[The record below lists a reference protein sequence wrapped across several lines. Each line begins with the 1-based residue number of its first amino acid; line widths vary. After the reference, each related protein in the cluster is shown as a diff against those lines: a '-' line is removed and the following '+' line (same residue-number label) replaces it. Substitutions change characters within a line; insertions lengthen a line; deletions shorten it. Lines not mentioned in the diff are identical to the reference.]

1 MPRKKKCDEPENPF
15 RVGGVVTKP
24 YFTDRA
30 GECARVRK
38 ALTEPQAHLLVY
50 GPRRMGKT
58 SVLKVVQEGLEKK
71 GVPVLFADLSTATAL
86 TDVTTRLLQSATR
99 VLGRK
104 WRDAATSL
112 FERLHVGLRLEHD
125 PATGIVLPSV
135 DVALRDADLDTQ
147 RRSLTSALEAIESL
161 ATDKR
166 TRVGLILDEFQELHR
181 FGAADAEWHLR
192 GIIQQHTHVSYVL
205 AGSDESLI
213 ASMLGEGRAFYGLL
227 DTLFVGPIGADHLAR
242 WIEQRCAD
250 AGVNAEGLGPE
261 IVGLAGPRTR
271 DVVQLARVVFDL
283 ARPAGVA
290 DVALVEEAFSQ
301 IIQAGDALHR
311 ALWES
316 LSPLQQNVLRAFAVQ
331 ATGLTT
337 KATSNRFSL
346 GAPGAASKA
355 AHTLV
360 GRDVLVKRGAGYEFD
375 NPYHRGWV
383 LLNALPDLGINLPAT
398 HMPVRS
404 D

>member
-1 MPRKKKCDEPENPF
+1 MPRKKKSEKPENPF

-24 YFTDRA
+24 FFTNRNR
-30 GECARVRK
+30 ECVGVRK
-38 ALTEPQAHLLVY
+38 ALTEPQAHLLMY

-58 SVLKVVQEGLEKK
+58 SVLKVVQEGLERK

-86 TDVTTRLLQSATR
+86 TDVATRLLQSATR

-104 WRDAATSL
+104 WRDAPTSL
-112 FERLHVGLRLEHD
+112 FERLHVGLHLEHD
-125 PATGIVLPSV
+125 PVTGIVLPSV

-161 ATDKR
+161 AADKK
-166 TRVGLILDEFQELHR
+166 THVGLILDEFQELHR

-213 ASMLGEGRAFYGLL
+213 GSMLGEGRAFYGLL
-227 DTLFVGPIGADHLAR
+227 DTLFVGPIDGDHLAR

-250 AGVNAEGLGPE
+250 VGVQADSIGAEVVE
-261 IVGLAGPRTR
+261 LAGPRTR
-271 DVVQLARVVFDL
+271 DIVQLARVVFDL
-283 ARPAGVA
+283 ARPASTA
-290 DVALVEEAFSQ
+290 DASTVDEAFGQ

-316 LSPLQQNVLRAFAVQ
+316 LSPLQQNVLRAVAVQ

-337 KATSNRFSL
+337 KATSRQFNL

-355 AHTLV
+355 AQTLV
-360 GRDVLVKRGAGYEFD
+360 GRDVLVKRGPGYEFD
-375 NPYHRGWV
+375 NPYQRGWV
-383 LLNALPDLGINLPAT
+383 LLNALPDLGINLPPT
-398 HMPVRS
+398 HRPGKS
-404 D
+404 A